1 MSKKAKADKRHKSDK
16 GPKTAQGKG
25 IPKALRAATDA
36 VPHAPVVLDIAGLS
50 LCDDDRRRLRHPL
63 TGGLILFARNW
74 ASRAQLTALCAEIKS
89 IRPDVLICVD
99 HEGGRVQRFKTDGFT
114 HVPAMRSLGQMWMD
128 DGQAGEGAGAMAAT
142 DAATACGYVLA
153 SELRACGVDLTFT
166 PVLDLDWGESG
177 VIGDRA
183 FHSDPRVATVL
194 AKSVMHG
201 LLLAGMANCGKH
213 FPGHGFVK
221 ADSHTDVPVDE
232 RSLAAIMG
240 DDAKPYEWLS
250 TSLTSVM
257 PAHVIYPQVDAAPAG
272 FSRKWLQDILRGELG
287 FTGAIFSDDLSM
299 EGASVAGNHTQGA
312 MAALNAGCDM
322 VLLCNQSLKGGKA
335 VDDLLDGLS
344 EALLAGD
351 WVASESSEVR
361 RLDLLPQTAPL
372 TWDALMRHPAY
383 HQALER
389 LPR

>member
-1 MSKKAKADKRHKSDK
+1 MS
-16 GPKTAQGKG
+16 
-25 IPKALRAATDA
+25 TDIS
-36 VPHAPVVLDIAGLS
+36 HAPVVLDIEGLS
-50 LCDDDRRRLRHPL
+50 LNDDDRRRLRHPL

-74 ASRAQLTALCAEIKS
+74 TDRVQLTSLCAEIKA

-114 HVPAMRSLGQMWMD
+114 HVPTMGSLGEMWMNDGKGGEGSGAMR
-128 DGQAGEGAGAMAAT
+128 AT

-166 PVLDLDWGESG
+166 PVLDLDFGESS

-183 FHSDPRVATVL
+183 FHRDPRVVSVL

-221 ADSHTDVPVDE
+221 ADSHIDVPVDK
-232 RSLAAIMG
+232 RSLKAILA

-257 PAHVIYPQVDAAPAG
+257 PAHIIYPKVDTMPAG
-272 FSRKWLQDILRGELG
+272 FSRRWLQDILREKMG
-287 FTGAIFSDDLSM
+287 FTGAVFSDDLSM
-299 EGASVAGNHTQGA
+299 EGASVAGDHTQGA
-312 MAALNAGCDM
+312 LAALNAGCDM
-322 VLLCNQSLKGGKA
+322 VLLCNQSLRGGQA
-335 VDDLLDGLS
+335 VDDLLDGLDAALSRGQWQSSVDS
-344 EALLAGD
+344 EA
-351 WVASESSEVR
+351 R
-361 RLDLLPQTAPL
+361 RLDLLPQTAPMP
-372 TWDALMRHPAY
+372 WDDLMLHAPY
-383 HQALER
+383 HQALSR